1 MKENKEKSLK
11 SRWMSIVNC
20 QLSILFLSI
29 LSLVIV
35 IASIHRYILG
45 LDHIK
50 NFLIFKTSFFNLI
63 NYHDLYGSQSY
74 QGIDLDY
81 YKYSPVFALIFS
93 PIAAM
98 PVILGVIIWNLINSL
113 LLFFAIKSLPFNNT
127 KKAIIFWLVFIEMLT
142 SIQNCQ
148 SNALIAALM
157 IFTFTAFEN
166 RNLLFAAF
174 CIVLSTYIK
183 LFGIVAIIMFL
194 FYPGRIRFILYTVMW
209 SAILFFLP
217 LLTISFEQLI
227 FLYKSWFALLANDQ
241 SISWGFSVM
250 GILKSWFG
258 IETNKLYIQLI
269 GAIILCLPMLNI
281 KSWSKPI
288 FRILYL
294 ASIMIWVIIFNHKAE
309 SPTFI
314 IALCGMAIWFVSEDI
329 KPFSLILIIFALML
343 TSLSPTDIFPK
354 YIRVNYVIP
363 YSLKALPALLIWIV
377 IQYKLFLFSF
387 QLNSKQNNAI

>member
-1 MKENKEKSLK
+1 
-11 SRWMSIVNC
+11 
-20 QLSILFLSI
+20 
-29 LSLVIV
+29 
-35 IASIHRYILG
+35 
-45 LDHIK
+45 
-50 NFLIFKTSFFNLI
+50 
-63 NYHDLYGSQSY
+63 
-74 QGIDLDY
+74 
-81 YKYSPVFALIFS
+81 
-93 PIAAM
+93 
-98 PVILGVIIWNLINSL
+98 
-113 LLFFAIKSLPFNNT
+113 
-127 KKAIIFWLVFIEMLT
+127 MLT

-166 RNLLFAAF
+166 RNLLLAAF
-174 CIVLSTYIK
+174 CIVLSAYIK
-183 LFGIVAIIMFL
+183 LFGMVAIIMFI
-194 FYPGRIRFILYTVMW
+194 FYPDKIRFLLYMILW

-227 FLYKSWFALLANDQ
+227 LLYKSWFALLADDQ

-281 KSWSKPI
+281 KSWSNPL

-314 IALCGMAIWFVSEDI
+314 IALCGMAIWFVSEEI

-354 YIRVNYVIP
+354 YIRVTYVIP
-363 YSLKALPALLIWIV
+363 YALKALPALLIWIV

-387 QLNSKQNNAI
+387 TLNSKQNNAI